1 VNLKPPA
8 ALLKARDR
16 LPDTETFTSPLHS
29 ERTAAILGL
38 ALGVC
43 FSITFVTGLI
53 SHLIQHPPGWLT
65 WPPRPAG
72 FYRITQGLHVI
83 TGVASIPLLL
93 GKLWTVYPH
102 FWGRPAVRNVA
113 HAVERISLVPLVGGS
128 LFMVF
133 TGTINV
139 ARWYRPMPF
148 YFTVSHYW
156 AAYILIG
163 AMIIHVAAKLSITRE
178 ALSRNSPDLA
188 GPETS
193 SGGIGRRGFVGVLAA
208 TSLALIG
215 TTAGQTFRPLRR
227 LGLLAPRDP
236 DKGPQ
241 GVPVNRPAVE
251 AGVVELA
258 RDPNYRLAVEGKVG
272 TAMSLSLAELRALPQ
287 HEATL
292 PIACVEGWSASA
304 TWKGVRVR
312 DLVRAAGGPDDADVF
327 VESLE
332 PQGVYRTCLLN
343 HLQAADSDTLLAL
356 EIDGQVLDVDHGY
369 PVRLIVPNK
378 PGVLQTKWVKR
389 LEVR

>member
-1 VNLKPPA
+1 VKLPA
-8 ALLKARDR
+8 LALRARDR
-16 LPDTETFTSPLHS
+16 LPDVERFESPLHS

-43 FSITFVTGLI
+43 FSVSFLTGLI

-72 FYRITQGLHVI
+72 FYRISQGVHIV

-93 GKLWTVYPH
+93 GKLWVAYPH

-113 HAVERISLVPLVGGS
+113 HAVERISLLPLVGGS
-128 LFMVF
+128 LFMLF

-148 YFTVSHYW
+148 YFTTAHYW
-156 AAYILIG
+156 SAYILIG
-163 AMIIHVAAKLSITRE
+163 AMICHIGAKASITRV
-178 ALSRNSPDLA
+178 ALSRRSPDLA
-188 GPETS
+188 APPSEDGAL
-193 SGGIGRRGFVGVLAA
+193 GRRGFLGALAA
-208 TSLALIG
+208 TSVALVV
-215 TTAGQTFRPLRR
+215 TTAGETFRPLRA
-227 LGLLAPRDP
+227 LGILAPRDP
-236 DKGPQ
+236 DVGPQ
-241 GVPVNRPAVE
+241 GFPVNRPAVE

-258 RDPNYRLAVEGKVG
+258 RDPGYRLAVEGG
-272 TAMSLSLAELRALPQ
+272 PAGPLSLSLDQLRAMPQ

-304 TWKGVRVR
+304 TWRGVRVR
-312 DLVRAAGGPDDADVF
+312 DLLEAAGAPARSTVV
-327 VESLE
+327 VESFE
-332 PQGVYRTCLLN
+332 PQGVYRTSTLN
-343 HLQAADSDTLLAL
+343 HPQAADADTLLAM
-356 EIDGQVLDVDHGY
+356 EIDGKVLDVDHGY
-369 PVRLIVPNK
+369 PVRLISPNR